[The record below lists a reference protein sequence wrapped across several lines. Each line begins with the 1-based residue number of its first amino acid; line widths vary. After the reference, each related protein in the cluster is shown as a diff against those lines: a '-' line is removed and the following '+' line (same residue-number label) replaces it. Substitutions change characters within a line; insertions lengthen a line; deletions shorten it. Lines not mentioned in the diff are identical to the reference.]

1 VGGCKFKPRA
11 PSALAGAHDTAPVS
25 VSVDTWNRAN
35 TSRSTLQ
42 PQGSASAGHL
52 EQSKHLQ
59 IRPAAPG
66 SASAGH
72 MEQSKH
78 LQIHPAAPGSA
89 STCTD
94 PMHGPHAGQGPA
106 VALSA
111 SAGVCRHHLTP
122 DLLNAT
128 QRRRKAR
135 GAHEE
140 GSSWTCQA
148 AAAAAGAG
156 PSPPWAPLVHAD
168 PVQGAAAR

>member
-1 VGGCKFKPRA
+1 VGVNLNPGLRPRWQELTTQPRYRSVWTPGTEQTPPDPPCSPRA
-11 PSALAGAHDTAPVS
+11 VPVP
-25 VSVDTWNRAN
+25 DTWNRAN
-35 TSRSTLQ
+35 TSRSALQ
-42 PQGSASAGHL
+42 PQ
-52 EQSKHLQ
+52 
-59 IRPAAPG
+59 G